1 MIALELPVIVIGGGG
16 HAKVLV
22 SELLLCKRSVLG
34 FVDLNLN
41 LPPLLGAPHLGNDSA
56 VLDYSPDDVQ
66 LVNGVGS
73 ISCTRNHQNVY
84 DWFVQKRYCFAT
96 VVHPSAVV
104 APEVQIENGVQVL
117 AGAVVQA
124 GCRLGANVIV
134 NTGARV
140 DHDCIID
147 SHAHVAPGVTI
158 CGAVHVGA
166 GAHIGAGATVI
177 QGIRIGAGSV
187 VGAGALV
194 IRDIPQGAKVVGVP
208 AASMPDRGT
217 AR

>member
-1 MIALELPVIVIGGGG
+1 MELPIIVIGGGG
-16 HAKVLV
+16 HAKVLA
-22 SELLLCKRSVLG
+22 SALLLREQRVLG

-41 LPPLLGAPHLGNDSA
+41 PPPLLGVPYLGNDSA
-56 VLDYSPDDVQ
+56 VLDHSPDGVQ
-66 LVNGVGS
+66 LVNGIGS
-73 ISCTRNHQNVY
+73 VSCTRNHQNIY
-84 DWFVQKRYCFAT
+84 DWFVQKRYSFAT

-104 APEVQIENGVQVL
+104 APEVQIEDGVQVL

-124 GCRLGANVIV
+124 GCLLGPNVIV

-147 SHAHVAPGVTI
+147 SHAHVAPGVTM
-158 CGAVHVGA
+158 CGAVRVGM

-194 IRDIPQGAKVVGVP
+194 IRDVPEGAKVVGVP
-208 AASMPDRGT
+208 AASMPDRGI

>member
-1 MIALELPVIVIGGGG
+1 MIALEMPVIVIGGGG

-22 SELLLCKRSVLG
+22 SALLLRERSVLG
-34 FVDLNLN
+34 FVDPNLE
-41 LPPLLGAPHLGNDSA
+41 LPPLLGARHLGDDSA
-56 VLDYSPDDVQ
+56 VFGHPPDSVQ

-73 ISCTRNHQNVY
+73 TSSTRNRRNVY
-84 DWFVQKRYCFAT
+84 DRFVQRQYCFAT
-96 VVHPSAVV
+96 VIHPSAVV
-104 APEVQIENGVQVL
+104 APEVQIEDGGQVF

-124 GCRLGANVIV
+124 GCRLGTNVVV

-147 SHAHVAPGVTI
+147 SHAHVAPGVTL
-158 CGAVHVGA
+158 CGAVHVGS

-194 IRDIPQGAKVVGVP
+194 IRDVPQGAKVVGVP
-208 AASMPDRGT
+208 AASMPDKENSR
-217 AR
+217 

>member
-22 SELLLCKRSVLG
+22 SALCLRKRSVLG
-34 FVDLNLN
+34 FVDPNLG
-41 LPPLLGAPHLGNDSA
+41 LPPLLGAPHLGNDNA
-56 VLDYSPDDVQ
+56 VLGYPPDGVQ

-84 DWFVQKRYCFAT
+84 DWFVQKGYCFAT
-96 VVHPSAVV
+96 VVHPSAVI
-104 APEVQIENGVQVL
+104 APEVQIEDGVQVL

-124 GCRLGANVIV
+124 GCRLGVNVIV

-158 CGAVHVGA
+158 CGAVHVGT

-194 IRDIPQGAKVVGVP
+194 IRDIPQGAKVAGVP
-208 AASMPDRGT
+208 AGPMPDRGT
-217 AR
+217 TR

>member
-1 MIALELPVIVIGGGG
+1 MIAVELPVIVIGGGG

-22 SELLLCKRSVLG
+22 SALLLRERTVLG

-41 LPPLLGAPHLGNDSA
+41 LPPLNGAPHLGNDSA
-56 VLDYSPDDVQ
+56 VLGYPPDGVQ

-73 ISCTRNHQNVY
+73 IGCTRNRQNVY
-84 DWFVQKRYCFAT
+84 DRFVQKRYSFAT

-104 APEVQIENGVQVL
+104 APEVHIEDGVQVL

-124 GCRLGANVIV
+124 GCRLGANVVV

-158 CGAVHVGA
+158 CGEVHVGT

-177 QGIRIGAGSV
+177 QGIRIGEGSV

-194 IRDIPQGAKVVGVP
+194 IRDVPQGAKVVGVP

>member
-1 MIALELPVIVIGGGG
+1 M
-16 HAKVLV
+16 LV
-22 SELLLCKRSVLG
+22 SALLLRRRNVLG

-41 LPPLLGAPHLGNDSA
+41 LPSLLGAPHLGDDSA
-56 VLDYSPDDVQ
+56 VLSHLPDTVQ

-73 ISCTRNHQNVY
+73 ISFTRNRRNVY
-84 DWFVQKRYCFAT
+84 DWFVQKHYCFAT
-96 VVHPSAVV
+96 VIHPSAVV
-104 APEVQIENGVQVL
+104 APELQIADGVQVL

-124 GCRLGANVIV
+124 GCQLGVNVII

-140 DHDCIID
+140 DHDCVID

-177 QGIRIGAGSV
+177 QGIQIGAGSV

-194 IRDIPQGAKVVGVP
+194 IRDIPPGAKVAGVP
-208 AASMPDRGT
+208 AASMQDRET
-217 AR
+217 VR

>member
-1 MIALELPVIVIGGGG
+1 MIELELPVIVIAGGG

-22 SELLLCKRSVLG
+22 SALLLRERKVIG
-34 FVDLNLN
+34 FVDLNLE
-41 LPPLLGAPHLGNDSA
+41 LPPLLGAPHLGDDSA
-56 VLDYSPDDVQ
+56 VLGHPPDGVQ

-73 ISCTRNHQNVY
+73 ISCTRNRQNVY
-84 DWFVQKRYCFAT
+84 DWFVQKRYGFAT
-96 VVHPSAVV
+96 VIHPSAVV
-104 APEVQIENGVQVL
+104 APEVQIEDGVQVL

-158 CGAVHVGA
+158 CGAVHVGT

-208 AASMPDRGT
+208 AASMPDRGA